1 MDFTPLTSQIT
12 SIAPVHAAE
21 IRSKIKEIANLLTI
35 TYTGWHNRFLTLTIW
50 LLSQ

>member
-21 IRSKIKEIANLLTI
+21 MEVRSKKLQFFFTI